1 MTRLGFAGVGH
12 LGQALL
18 QAATAWEPGFQP
30 VAIQDPWPA
39 SLDAAAALA
48 PNLQCYA
55 SYETMLAEAALDAVV
70 ISTPT
75 FLHLPQ
81 AAAALQRGLPT
92 LLQKPVA
99 LNGAEADQLLAVARR
114 QESRLLVDYSY
125 RYTDSAAAM
134 RAAIAAGA
142 LGRLLAVETR
152 FHNIWGPGQGWF
164 FAVAKRAAVHSS
176 TWAYTCSTWP
186 SGCSTSHPP
195 QSLPPI

>member
-18 QAATAWEPGFQP
+18 QAATALGPDFQP

-48 PNLQCYA
+48 PDLQRYA
-55 SYETMLAEAALDAVV
+55 DYEAMLDEAALDAVV

-81 AAAALQRGLPT
+81 ATAALQRGLPT
-92 LLQKPVA
+92 LLQKPIA
-99 LNGAEADQLLAVARR
+99 LNGAEADQILAVAA
-114 QESRLLVDYSY
+114 QHQGRLLVDYSY
-125 RYTDSAAAM
+125 RYTASAAAM

-142 LGRLLAVETR
+142 LGRPLAVEAR
-152 FHNIWGPGQGWF
+152 FH
-164 FAVAKRAAVHSS
+164 
-176 TWAYTCSTWP
+176 
-186 SGCSTSHPP
+186 
-195 QSLPPI
+195 